1 MNREINPNKTGIC
14 SWIIYDMSSTLFF
27 SGVVGLVFPLWV
39 TGPMGGNDATVG
51 YTLTVSMILVFFLSP
66 FLGVFSD
73 SIKKRMPFILILT
86 LLGFFMIMS
95 VGTFTYKVSIIIFC
109 IAASCLHLVGIF
121 YNGMLSDITTRKN
134 VGYIGG
140 IGVGI
145 GYVGGILA
153 VILGVLFLES
163 MGHVFLF
170 RLMAITSLI
179 LATPLLIVGN
189 YRTMQGPSVSI
200 YRLLL
205 VSVKFT
211 SLAVTKSF
219 KDRNWM
225 FFLFAR
231 FWYLWAVN
239 AASFFAV
246 LYGVNTVELSE
257 REVQLILLLGIVTG
271 IPMGLVWG
279 WVTDRMGP
287 LFVMKINVFV
297 WVIILSLAASIP
309 IFDLQ
314 KELWWLVGPF
324 SGSALAGL
332 YVSERPFVL
341 SLAGRNQIGEF
352 FGVFNMAGRLAAI
365 VGPFSWGFISVTLG
379 LGQTAAII
387 CLAICVTIALI
398 ILMSVKAPKTQSYL

>member
-1 MNREINPNKTGIC
+1 MRYLRKMC
-14 SWIIYDMSSTLFF
+14 SD
-27 SGVVGLVFPLWV
+27 
-39 TGPMGGNDATVG
+39 
-51 YTLTVSMILVFFLSP
+51 
-66 FLGVFSD
+66 
-73 SIKKRMPFILILT
+73 
-86 LLGFFMIMS
+86 
-95 VGTFTYKVSIIIFC
+95 KV
-109 IAASCLHLVGIF
+109 L
-121 YNGMLSDITTRKN
+121 
-134 VGYIGG
+134 
-140 IGVGI
+140 
-145 GYVGGILA
+145 
-153 VILGVLFLES
+153 LGVLFLES

-170 RLMAITSLI
+170 RVMAITSLV

-189 YRTMQGPSVSI
+189 YRTIKPFSI
-200 YRLLL
+200 PIYSLLL
-205 VSVKFT
+205 VSIKFT
-211 SLAVTKSF
+211 SLAVINSF
-219 KDRNWM
+219 RDRNWM

-297 WVIILSLAASIP
+297 WVVILSLAASIP

-341 SLAGRNQIGEF
+341 SLAGRDQIGEF

-387 CLAICVTIALI
+387 CLAICVTIALV
-398 ILMSVKAPKTQSYL
+398 ILMSVRAPKTQSYL